1 MRIRKPSPAMA
12 VALLALFIALGGT
25 AYAAA
30 VPLAK
35 RALVADNA
43 KKLGGRTP
51 AQVISAAASQPGP
64 ASSAAGLVTNRSA
77 QFTLAPGQAGTV
89 TIQCQSG
96 ERAISGGFTT
106 PDVVGALDTAP
117 TSDGAGWQI
126 FLANFSDTAP
136 ASGNLVVV
144 CLR

>member
-1 MRIRKPSPAMA
+1 MKIRKPSPAMV
-12 VALLALFIALGGT
+12 VALLALFIAMGGT
-25 AYAAA
+25 AVAAA

-43 KKLGGRTP
+43 RKLGGRT
-51 AQVISAAASQPGP
+51 ANQIITAAAAVPGP
-64 ASSAAGLVTNRSA
+64 ATSAAGLVTVRQG
-77 QFTLAPGQAGTV
+77 QFTLPADQEGTA
-89 TIQCQSG
+89 TLQCQSG
-96 ERAISGGFTT
+96 ERAISGGYTS
-106 PDVVGALDTAP
+106 PNAVVPLDTAP

-126 FLANFSDTAP
+126 YLVNLSSSAP